1 MGRIG
6 PGQTSM
12 AMCSW
17 MEMAKRFPFRTVIA
31 LQGGRQLPPRGA
43 RRSPLNNELLAA
55 GRPGRRTS
63 PWLITAPQTAHQP
76 E

>member
-17 MEMAKRFPFRTVIA
+17 MEMVRRLFPFRTVIG
-31 LQGGRQLPPRGA
+31 LEGERNSCYSQEIDTNHGIDLEDIFSCGTL
-43 RRSPLNNELLAA
+43 SLM
-55 GRPGRRTS
+55 TS
-63 PWLITAPQTAHQP
+63 DPFSV
-76 E
+76 